1 MWQLEPPV
9 SGQCCRVH
17 NSAKSTAHQSVV
29 ICKLYVSHT
38 AQIIFF
44 GLLLIDLLFVLL
56 VMLLLL
62 LLLVR
67 HDARATSLQK

>member
-1 MWQLEPPV
+1 M
-9 SGQCCRVH
+9 
-17 NSAKSTAHQSVV
+17 V

-44 GLLLIDLLFVLL
+44 CLLLIDLLFVLL
-56 VMLLLL
+56 VLLLLL